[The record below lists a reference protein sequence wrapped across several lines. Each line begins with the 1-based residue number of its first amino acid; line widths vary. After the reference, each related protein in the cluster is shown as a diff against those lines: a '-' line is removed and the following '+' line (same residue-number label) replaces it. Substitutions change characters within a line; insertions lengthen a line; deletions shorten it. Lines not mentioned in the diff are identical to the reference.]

1 MFYRIAKTPSTT
13 QQDNV
18 RSWDRIERYSL
29 KKSRMTIDEMSD
41 VVGNH
46 RNGSSRG
53 FVLYCIRN
61 GWLVSTS

>member
-1 MFYRIAKTPSTT
+1 MNYRIAKTPTST
-13 QQDNV
+13 QQDNI
-18 RSWDRIERYSL
+18 RSWARIERYAL
-29 KKSRMTIDEMSD
+29 KHSRMTIDEMSD

>member
-1 MFYRIAKTPSTT
+1 MYYRIAKTPRTT
-13 QQDNV
+13 QQDNIK
-18 RSWDRIERYSL
+18 SWSRIERLSL
-29 KKSRMTIDEMSD
+29 KKSRMTIDELSD

-61 GWLVSTS
+61 GWLILTP